1 MIICQFENK
10 NKNKNINQNTENLLK
25 NYKNLK
31 KQSMSE
37 NYSEKNPENNFSMKD
52 ENSPESRMN
61 ELYFKKFKYDD
72 NSFKNLQTVT
82 NTRIFILF
90 R

>member
-1 MIICQFENK
+1 MKIYKFE
-10 NKNKNINQNTENLLK
+10 NKNKNINQDTENPLK
-25 NYKNLK
+25 NNKILK

-61 ELYFKKFKYDD
+61 ELYFKNFKYDD
-72 NSFKNLQTVT
+72 NSYKNLQTVN
-82 NTRIFILF
+82 NTGIFILF

>member
-10 NKNKNINQNTENLLK
+10 NENKNINQNTENLLK

-37 NYSEKNPENNFSMKD
+37 NYLEKNPENNFSMK
-52 ENSPESRMN
+52 ESRMN